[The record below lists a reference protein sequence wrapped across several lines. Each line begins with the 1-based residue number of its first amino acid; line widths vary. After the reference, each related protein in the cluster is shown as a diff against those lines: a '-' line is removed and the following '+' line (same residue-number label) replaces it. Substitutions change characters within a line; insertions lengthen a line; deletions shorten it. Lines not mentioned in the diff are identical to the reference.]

1 MRSSTMKVYFPLWHS
16 CFSRGSFHCLL
27 VLIMGILCTGCEG
40 VGVKIRVTPLVA
52 EEYSAKPQ
60 GAVVDELNTAPT
72 RSYVKI
78 AKLVAT
84 SQTADEETVRGK
96 VVKRAG
102 SLGADAVIINKVD
115 VLKHMGHPR
124 YQSTMDPSVMH
135 TIFTG
140 GPGSGFPMFFDPWT
154 YSMTSQDG
162 TTWTLFVSGVAIRY
176 VDAGA

>member
-1 MRSSTMKVYFPLWHS
+1 MKDDIFVH
-16 CFSRGSFHCLL
+16 FSRLSRNVFYWLFVTG
-27 VLIMGILCTGCEG
+27 IGILCTGCEG

-60 GAVVDELNTAPT
+60 GAVVDELNAAPT
-72 RSYVKI
+72 RPYEKI

-84 SQTADEETVRGK
+84 SQTADEENVRGK

-102 SLGADAVIINKVD
+102 SLGADAVIIDKVD

>member
-1 MRSSTMKVYFPLWHS
+1 MKDDIYIH
-16 CFSRGSFHCLL
+16 FSRFSCHVFYGLFMT
-27 VLIMGILCTGCEG
+27 VMGILCVGCEG
-40 VGVKIRVTPLVA
+40 VGVNIRVTPLVA
-52 EEYSAKPQ
+52 EEYSAKPD

-84 SQTADEETVRGK
+84 SQTADEENVRGK

-102 SLGADAVIINKVD
+102 SLGADAVIIDKVD

-154 YSMTSQDG
+154 YSMTAQDG

-176 VDAGA
+176 LDAGV

>member
-1 MRSSTMKVYFPLWHS
+1 MKSVTYVK
-16 CFSRGSFHCLL
+16 FSRHVFNGLF
-27 VLIMGILCTGCEG
+27 LIIIGVWGTGCEG
-40 VGVKIRVTPLVA
+40 IGVKIRVTPLVA
-52 EEYSAKPQ
+52 EEYSAKPE
-60 GAVVDELNTAPT
+60 GVVVDELNVAPT

-84 SQTADEETVRGK
+84 SQTADEENVRSK

-102 SLGADAVIINKVD
+102 SLGADAVIIDKVD

-124 YQSTMDPSVMH
+124 YQSTMDPDVSYS
-135 TIFTG
+135 IFSG

-154 YSMTSQDG
+154 YSMTAQDG

>member
-1 MRSSTMKVYFPLWHS
+1 MKGCNHVHGARFFRHVFYRVFVT
-16 CFSRGSFHCLL
+16 LL
-27 VLIMGILCTGCEG
+27 GMVCSGCEG
-40 VGVKIRVTPLVA
+40 VGVNIRVTPLVA
-52 EEYSAKPQ
+52 EEYSAKPE
-60 GAVVDELNTAPT
+60 GAVVDELDAAPT
-72 RSYVKI
+72 RPYEKI

-84 SQTADEETVRGK
+84 SQTADEENVRGK

-102 SLGADAVIINKVD
+102 SLGADAVIIDKVD